1 MKRSNLLIAASS
13 GALIAILVFS
23 PALAAPVYTITDL
36 GSLGGTLTEGTAIN
50 ARGEVTGY
58 SYTAGN
64 SHSRAFLY
72 NGASMRDLGQFYVGN
87 TENTGGF
94 GINARGQ
101 VTGYDID
108 EGSGRRAFLWPI
120 PGAFPWVAMQNIGTL
135 GTTALR
141 AIGYDSWGQGINDS
155 GEVTGYST
163 ATYDGPLHAF
173 LYDGASMHDLGTPGG
188 TTSYGYGINASGKV
202 TGNAA
207 TNGDSATHAFLYD
220 GASMQDLG
228 TLGGTDSFGRA
239 INASGKVTGFSRI
252 TGSYDLHAF
261 LYDGASMQDL
271 GTLGGTDSYGYG
283 INASGE
289 VVGWSDTDL
298 KGGYAAFLY
307 DDGAMYDLNDLIS
320 PTDPLYGS
328 IHFTGAAGIN
338 DLGQIVANT
347 ATRAF
352 LLTPSIPEPSTWA
365 LLVTGFLG
373 LGLAWRCRAASRD
386 AMQRTDVAAGTRRAA
401 GVNAT
406 RAHPFFGREER

>member
-1 MKRSNLLIAASS
+1 MKLTKLLIAASS
-13 GALIAILVFS
+13 GALAAVAA
-23 PALAAPVYTITDL
+23 PTLAAPVYTITDL

-50 ARGEVTGY
+50 NSGQVTGY

-64 SHSRAFLY
+64 FHSRAFLY
-72 NGASMRDLGQFYVGN
+72 SGGSMQDLGQFAIGN
-87 TENTGGF
+87 TEYTGGY

-101 VTGYDID
+101 VTGYDLD

-120 PGAFPWVAMQNIGTL
+120 PVDFYPWVGMQNLGTL

-163 ATYDGPLHAF
+163 ATWKGPEHAF
-173 LYDGASMHDLGTPGG
+173 LYDGASMHDLGTLGG
-188 TTSYGYGINASGKV
+188 STSYGYGINASGEV

-207 TNGDSATHAFLYD
+207 TAGDGATHAFLYD
-220 GASMQDLG
+220 GGSMHDLG
-228 TLGGTDSFGRA
+228 TLGGTDSYGYG
-239 INASGKVTGFSRI
+239 INASGEVTGSSFI
-252 TGSYDLHAF
+252 AGTYDRHAF

-307 DDGAMYDLNDLIS
+307 DDGTMYDLNDLIS
-320 PTDPLYGS
+320 QTDPLYGS
-328 IHFTGAAGIN
+328 IHFTSAAAIN
-338 DLGQIVANT
+338 DVGQIVVNT

-352 LLTPSIPEPSTWA
+352 LLTPQIPEPSTWA
-365 LLVTGFLG
+365 MIALGFAG
-373 LGLAWRCRAASRD
+373 IGYAAF
-386 AMQRTDVAAGTRRAA
+386 RRAKKESISA
-401 GVNAT
+401 LA
-406 RAHPFFGREER
+406 